1 MSYELKCITC
11 GNVDS
16 VENTSLCLPVPNRT
30 LLDPRKIKNVI
41 ASYSKVVFFIVIFLD
56 LFGESIDSL
65 LTIIGNTENI
75 VAIYICGNQF
85 YNSVNNQNNVFHL
98 PRRLI
103 TSTTTLR
110 AIRAYQFAS
119 QQLFQ
124 SGDKGNAIICEHK
137 SNDLKRW
144 LSTNNNVP
152 YHILIKLMTLII
164 NFRLKLVIY

>member
-1 MSYELKCITC
+1 M
-11 GNVDS
+11 DS
-16 VENTSLCLPVPNRT
+16 VENTSLCLPVKNKI
-30 LLDPRKIKNVI
+30 LFDPRKIKNFI
-41 ASYSKVVFFIVIFLD
+41 ASHSTAVFFIIIFLD
-56 LFGESIDSL
+56 LFGGSIDSL

-75 VAIYICGNQF
+75 VAIYICGDQI
-85 YNSVNNQNNVFHL
+85 YNSVTNRNNVFHL

-103 TSTTTLR
+103 TCTTTLR

-119 QQLFQ
+119 KQLFQ
-124 SGDKGNAIICEHK
+124 SNHKGNAIVCEHK

-144 LSTNNNVP
+144 LSTNNNVL